1 MSQRRFSYRDL
12 EAVFTVELG
21 RVDTSEHAKERGS
34 VRPAFLQ
41 LTLTEPGAEPGDFL
55 VDLWDYVDIDLG
67 LSDEELSS
75 ILSSRHAALLSEAT
89 EQADALRS
97 IRASERNTERRIKKL
112 LEHVA

>member
-1 MSQRRFSYRDL
+1 MSQRRFSHGDL
-12 EAVFTVELG
+12 EGIFTVELG

-41 LTLTEPGAEPGDFL
+41 LTLIEPGAEPGDFL

-75 ILSSRHAALLSEAT
+75 ILSSRRDALLSEAT

-97 IRASERNTERRIKKL
+97 IRASERSTERRIKKL